1 MDKEVFV
8 RRLGPFPHVSPPV
21 FITSAILILGFI
33 LFGGIFTDTAATVF
47 SAAQSGIADGFGW
60 FLILV
65 TNAALVLSVYLAF
78 SRFGD
83 IRLGAQTEEPEYDIV
98 SWTAMMFS
106 AGIGIGLLYWAVA
119 EPLFHFSSPPMG
131 QAETA
136 ESAKQA
142 MVISF
147 LHWGWH
153 GWGIYCIVG
162 MALAY
167 FHYRQGLPLSIRSAL
182 YPLIGERIYGFWGH
196 VVDILAVFGT
206 MFGIVTSLGLGVMQI
221 NAGLTSL
228 FGLPDSLLLQIGLV
242 AAITACATLSVVAGL
257 DNGIKRISNFNI
269 YLSFVMLAFI
279 VAMGPA
285 LFIFDSFIENMGAYI
300 ENFVYYSFWSES
312 YSGTNWQVDW
322 TLFYWAWWISWS
334 PFVGIFIARIS
345 RGLTIREFALGVL
358 LIPSTILFFWFTA
371 FGGVAVHM
379 ELMGD
384 PGLVAAVQDD
394 YGRAI
399 FEFLQFYPLPTL
411 TTLVVLFMI
420 LVWFVTSS
428 DSGSFVIDM
437 LTAGGDDNP
446 PKIQRIFWAV
456 TEGAI
461 AAVLLVAGGLKA
473 LQSAAVV
480 AGFPFAFVLLVMMW
494 GLVRALGRDKLVLY
508 RYDQA
513 YRTEAETEAASPSP
527 YVGENSLKGPPS
539 LR

>member
-119 EPLFHFSSPPMG
+119 EPLFHFSSPPIG

-136 ESAKQA
+136 EAAKQA

-269 YLSFVMLAFI
+269 YLSFAMLAFI

-345 RGLTIREFALGVL
+345 RGRTIREFALGVL

>member
-119 EPLFHFSSPPMG
+119 EPLFHFSSPPIG

-345 RGLTIREFALGVL
+345 RGRTIREFALGVL

>member
-33 LFGGIFTDTAATVF
+33 LFGGLFTETAATVF

-60 FLILV
+60 LLILV

-78 SRFGD
+78 SRYGD
-83 IRLGAQTEEPEYDIV
+83 IRLGAQTEEPEYDIL

-119 EPLFHFSSPPMG
+119 EPLFHFDSPPMG
-131 QAETA
+131 QGETA
-136 ESAKQA
+136 EAAKQA

-269 YLSFVMLAFI
+269 YLSFAMLAFI

-300 ENFVYYSFWSES
+300 ENFVYFSFWSES

-345 RGLTIREFALGVL
+345 RGRTIREFALGVL

-399 FEFLQFYPLPTL
+399 FDLLQFYPLPTL

-446 PKIQRIFWAV
+446 PKVQRIFWAV

-513 YRTEAETEAASPSP
+513 YRTEAEAEAASPSP
-527 YVGENSLKGPPS
+527 YVGETSLKGPPS